1 MRNARLAST
10 LLNSAA
16 LFSIAIH
23 AFAVSL
29 PHSPQVPDVPYAAAA
44 MTPREEAAEDRAE
57 IALRIRREN
66 ADRHYVAALKHC
78 GVQQAAPQGECAAR
92 AQAEHAKALDD
103 AEAAYDVSHSRALLL
118 GKFAQ

>member
-10 LLNSAA
+10 VLASAA
-16 LFSIAIH
+16 LFSIAIP

-29 PHSPQVPDVPYAAAA
+29 PHSPRAPDAAAA

-66 ADRHYVAALKHC
+66 AERRYAVALKHC

-92 AQAEHAKALDD
+92 AQAEHASALED